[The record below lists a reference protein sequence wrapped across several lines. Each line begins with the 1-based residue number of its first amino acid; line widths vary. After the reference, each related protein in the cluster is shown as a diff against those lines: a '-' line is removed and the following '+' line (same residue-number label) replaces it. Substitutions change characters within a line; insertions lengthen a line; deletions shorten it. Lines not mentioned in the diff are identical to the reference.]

1 MVLWAIFTT
10 LMTLIKDFIS
20 VFNKPKITE
29 TQKINVPRY
38 TINYEQARDI
48 GILFSHSNDENPK
61 AINYFVKLLQKDNKH
76 IKALAYFEEKHSN
89 PYDFRFDFF
98 TAKEIDAK
106 GKINSLQVDEFMKKN
121 FDFLYCINTT
131 EFAAFDYIMQHSHA
145 KCRVGKFFLNQEK
158 GFELMINVG
167 DNTNAVDL
175 ILQMLHYTKTLII
188 QN

>member
-1 MVLWAIFTT
+1 LVSLSYNSS

-20 VFNKPKITE
+20 VFNKPKTSE
-29 TQKINVPRY
+29 AQKINVLRH
-38 TINYEQARDI
+38 TLNYEQASDI

-61 AINYFVKLLQKDNKH
+61 AINYFVKLLQKDSKQ
-76 IKALAYFEEKHSN
+76 IKALAYFEERHSN

-98 TAKEIDAK
+98 TAKEVDAK
-106 GKINSLQVDEFMKKN
+106 GKINSLQANEFMKKK
-121 FDFLYCINTT
+121 FDYLYCINTT
-131 EFAAFDYIMQHSHA
+131 EFAAFDYIMQYSQA
-145 KCRVGKFFLNQEK
+145 KCRVGKYFPHQES

-175 ILQMLHYTKTLII
+175 ILQMLHYTKTLIF